1 MFRNRKKG
9 KTMPIENLE
18 EYNARQAKALEQFYD
33 DFVVP
38 MLKDKVN
45 HKTFG
50 GVTFYLESEFWLSSP
65 HCKWV
70 REINFNYGKLF
81 AFYLSFKRE
90 IITKGHSRAW
100 EYWTGNED
108 NPFRNIGVYFS
119 YDKKL
124 VYCGLC
130 KYFHG
135 SLAQLHSKEGTLKIG
150 RNTQYGIMTSDM
162 MCYEDEHNNPM
173 SKWIKFYLSHKDEKL
188 FINRKEYK
196 NVILAQKKMLGV
208 RSIAQLHEKGLG
220 ILQHTDNIFG
230 SLYVSEQYYKG
241 SDLQGDAS
249 NICGDISRIC
259 GVIHKGLT
267 GDVSGLSG
275 IITNL
280 YGDATGITLD
290 IPKKLNKPTNISDF
304 IHPDIIKYFHLI
316 SNEDNQ
322 TLLKV
327 WNVLAHH
334 TIGVTDEERF
344 LFDHPKKCKPPFDVD
359 RWGRKYVVD
368 KTGEYAWVFSINPA
382 DIMFAKDVN
391 KCSTCFCIN
400 SGSKRWEF
408 GMRCLISLNCINPNL
423 GVAFKIR
430 RNSVKKMNQFNGIK
444 FKWYEPEN
452 ATFFQYDSEKLY
464 IWNSCCFSNGFS
476 LPAKLC
482 EWSDIKPS
490 IKPIYGHDGCNCG
503 HERQESLAYLETFIK
518 DGYKWYRG
526 EDKTFPLTNNDR
538 DFTKDEISDEW
549 KAQIEL
555 ANAKAEQL
563 VKELKDK

>member
-1 MFRNRKKG
+1 
-9 KTMPIENLE
+9 MPIENQE
-18 EYNARQAKALEQFYD
+18 EYNTRYAKALERFYD

-38 MLKDKVN
+38 MLKEKVN

-50 GVTFYLESEFWLSSP
+50 GLTFYLECEYWTGKP
-65 HCKWV
+65 ECKWV
-70 REINFNYGKLF
+70 RTTSFNYNNLH
-81 AFYLSFKRE
+81 AFYLSFKRK
-90 IITKGHSRAW
+90 IASNGYSHAW
-100 EYWTGNED
+100 EYWAGNED
-108 NPFRNIGVYFS
+108 SPFRNIGVYFS

-124 VYCGLC
+124 VDCGLC
-130 KYFHG
+130 KHFYG
-135 SLAQLHSKEGTLKIG
+135 SVAQQHTKEGTLKIG
-150 RNTQYGIMTSDM
+150 RNTQFGMMTTDM
-162 MCYEDEHNNPM
+162 MSYEDEINNPIV
-173 SKWIKFYLSHKDEKL
+173 KWIKFYLAHKDDKL
-188 FINRKEYK
+188 LVEGKEYT
-196 NVILAQKKMLGV
+196 NVILAQKKKLGV

-220 ILQHTDNIFG
+220 ILQHTDNVFG
-230 SLYVSEQYYKG
+230 SLFVSEGFYNG
-241 SDLQGDAS
+241 SSLQGDAS
-249 NICGDISRIC
+249 KICGDISRIY
-259 GVIHKGLT
+259 GVIHKELKGNI
-267 GDVSGLSG
+267 SGLKG
-275 IITNL
+275 CITNL
-280 YGDATGITLD
+280 YGDATGVVLE
-290 IPKKLNKPTNISDF
+290 IPRKLKKPTHILDL
-304 IHPDIIKYFHLI
+304 IHPDVIKYFHLI

-368 KTGEYAWVFSINPA
+368 KTSEYAWVFSINPA

-400 SGSKRWEF
+400 SGSAKWGL

-423 GVAFKIR
+423 GVAFKIKR
-430 RNSVKKMNQFNGIK
+430 DSVKKMNQFNGIK
-444 FKWYEPEN
+444 FKWYEPEA

-464 IWNSCCFSNGFS
+464 VWNTYEFSNDFS
-476 LPAKLC
+476 FPAKLC
-482 EWSDIKPS
+482 GLSDIRTN
-490 IKPIYGHDGCNCG
+490 IKPIYGHDGFNCD
-503 HERQESLAYLETFIK
+503 HKRQKTLAYLETFIK

-526 EDKTFPLTNNDR
+526 EDKTFPLVTNDR

-563 VKELKDK
+563 MKELKDK